1 LPRHFFRFR
10 RSAGFFPATFF
21 PSSPSSPRLTRACPP
36 PERAPIATQGP
47 AGLESARAAL
57 LASATRLKAE
67 EARLHGS
74 ALAAAAGAAVA
85 FGALPPKLNPF
96 IQPLMGSVRR
106 ETDAPLQARSA
117 KSLASLIKLCVG
129 RTPSPVSKIVGN
141 VVALACADPAETPRA
156 EWDDDA
162 MAVAAAAAAAH
173 EGPTEAAIA
182 RRGAEACLLALCEV
196 FGDALYEQ
204 VPRLWEAMSVP
215 LAGVGADGAAAPP
228 PPKQAVVDA
237 CQLLRRVGARVA
249 AAAPGSGAPFAEAVM
264 EKTLALLEPAF
275 AKATAKDAD
284 PATQR
289 AASAALAA
297 LAAADPDSVVPRLL
311 TLVIPAL
318 ENAGEADDAAG
329 ARRGA
334 AAVAFELVRSLGPS
348 LAPFCVLLLV
358 PLMGRMSDP
367 VDRTRE
373 MATKSFAAL
382 VPLLPLARGR
392 APPATLTETQ
402 RQRSESDGAF
412 LEALLDNSK
421 VEDFVLPFEC
431 NRTLRPYQQEGVNW
445 LAFLRRF
452 KLHGALCDDM
462 GLGKTLQS
470 TCILAATVVERKK
483 SGLPFL
489 PALVV
494 CPPTLVGH
502 WAHEINEYV
511 SESVLK
517 PLEYHGSPAD
527 RAALRPI
534 IEKGEADVVIMSYD
548 SLRADADALLTNR
561 SWCYCILDEGHA
573 IRNPKSRVT
582 QAVKKVRAEN
592 RLLLSGTPIQ
602 NDVVELWSLFDFL
615 MPGFLGTEKEFRRA
629 YGIAAARSVAAKKG
643 GGLTEQGALATGRLH
658 KQVMPFVMRRTKD
671 EVLKDLPPKII
682 QDVYVDLSPMQKR
695 LYDAFEG
702 SAAKTDVE
710 AAVKGAGGGGAEGG
724 GGAAHVFQ
732 ALQYLRKLC
741 SHPRLVTQ
749 PDGKSKSKSAGL
761 GARGAESYSPKFRAL
776 KQILLDCGVG
786 VDKVVTDPDPDG
798 EFRTAAGGGAGHR
811 VLIFSQL
818 KSVLDLVEDELFG
831 PAGELA
837 QVSWLRLD
845 GSVAPTARFDVVRK
859 FNADPSIDVLLLT
872 THVGGLG
879 LNLTSADTVVF
890 LEHDWNP
897 QKDLQ
902 AMDRAHR
909 LGQKRTVNVF
919 RLLTKGTLE
928 EKVMSLQKFK
938 LDVANAVVNSDN
950 MSLAAMDTGQML
962 ELFTAEKGARQ
973 GEAPKKDAPAGG
985 AGAAAADAVA
995 GGLNTALTGLDE
1007 LWDESQY
1014 KEEFALDGFIKSLN
1028 K

>member
-1 LPRHFFRFR
+1 M
-10 RSAGFFPATFF
+10 S
-21 PSSPSSPRLTRACPP
+21 
-36 PERAPIATQGP
+36 
-47 AGLESARAAL
+47 
-57 LASATRLKAE
+57 
-67 EARLHGS
+67 
-74 ALAAAAGAAVA
+74 
-85 FGALPPKLNPF
+85 
-96 IQPLMGSVRR
+96 SVRR
-106 ETDAPLQARSA
+106 EPDALLQARSA
-117 KSLASLIKLCVG
+117 RSLASLIKLCVG
-129 RTPSPVSKIVGN
+129 RTPSPVRKIAGN
-141 VVALACADPAETPRA
+141 VIALACADPAETPRA
-156 EWDDDA
+156 EWDDAA

-173 EGPTEAAIA
+173 EGPTESAVA
-182 RRGAEACLLALCEV
+182 RRGAEACLLALCDV

-204 VPRLWEAMSVP
+204 VPSLWEAMSVP

-237 CQLLRRVGARVA
+237 CQLLKRVGARVA
-249 AAAPGSGAPFAEAVM
+249 AAAPVDTVATASVGTFSETV
-264 EKTLALLEPAF
+264 KRRTLALLEPAF

-297 LAAADPDSVVPRLL
+297 LAAAAPDSVVPRLL
-311 TLVIPAL
+311 ALVVPAL
-318 ENAGEADDAAG
+318 ENAGEADDASG

-334 AAVAFELVRSLGPS
+334 AAVASELVEQLGPA

-392 APPATLTETQ
+392 APPATLTAAQ
-402 RQRSESDGAF
+402 RQRSESDGTF

-431 NRTLRPYQQEGVNW
+431 RRALRPYQQEGVNW

-470 TCILAATVVERKK
+470 TCILAATVVERRRA
-483 SGLPFL
+483 GLPFL

-511 SESVLK
+511 AESTLK

-527 RAALRPI
+527 RAALRPR
-534 IEKGEADVVIMSYD
+534 IERGDADVVIMSYD

-582 QAVKKVRAEN
+582 QAVKRVRAEN

-629 YGIAAARSVAAKKG
+629 YGIAAARSAAAKKG

-710 AAVKGAGGGGAEGG
+710 AVVKGAGGVEAGGGAEGG
-724 GGAAHVFQ
+724 SGGGTAHVFQ

-741 SHPRLVTQ
+741 SHPRLVTP
-749 PDGKSKSKSAGL
+749 PDDKNKSKSKSAGAGL
-761 GARGAESYSPKFRAL
+761 GARVAEAYSPKFRAL

-786 VDKVVTDPDPDG
+786 VDKVVTEPDPEG

-818 KSVLDLVEDELFG
+818 KSVLDLVEDELLG
-831 PAGELA
+831 PAGELEG
-837 QVSWLRLD
+837 VSWLRLD
-845 GSVAPTARFDVVRK
+845 GGVAPTARFDVVRK

-928 EKVMSLQKFK
+928 EKVMSLQRFK

-962 ELFTAEKGARQ
+962 ELFTAEKGAAGGASDEKRN
-973 GEAPKKDAPAGG
+973 APAGG

-995 GGLNTALTGLDE
+995 GGLKQALTGLDD

>member
-1 LPRHFFRFR
+1 ML
-10 RSAGFFPATFF
+10 S
-21 PSSPSSPRLTRACPP
+21 
-36 PERAPIATQGP
+36 
-47 AGLESARAAL
+47 
-57 LASATRLKAE
+57 
-67 EARLHGS
+67 
-74 ALAAAAGAAVA
+74 AAAGAAVA
-85 FGALPPKLNPF
+85 FGALPGKLNPF
-96 IQPLMGSVRR
+96 IQPLMSSVRR
-106 ETDAPLQARSA
+106 ETDEPLQRRSA
-117 KSLASLIKLCVG
+117 RSLASLIKLCVG
-129 RTPSPVSKIVGN
+129 RVPSPVNKIAGN

-156 EWDDDA
+156 EWDDAA

-182 RRGAEACLLALCEV
+182 RRGAEACLLSLCDV
-196 FGDALYEQ
+196 FGDALFES

-215 LAGVGADGAAAPP
+215 LTGVGADGAAASAVAGPS

-237 CQLLRRVGARVA
+237 CQLLKRVGARVA
-249 AAAPGSGAPFAEAVM
+249 EASEASDSDSVRRPFSEPV
-264 EKTLALLEPAF
+264 KRRVLALLEPAF

-297 LAAADPDSVVPRLL
+297 LAAAAPDSVVPHML
-311 TLVIPAL
+311 TLVVPAL
-318 ENAGEADDAAG
+318 ENAGEADDASG

-334 AAVAFELVRSLGPS
+334 AAVAFELVERLGPV

-367 VDRTRE
+367 ADLTRE
-373 MATKSFAAL
+373 MATKSFASL

-392 APPATLTETQ
+392 APPASLTAAQ
-402 RQRSESDGAF
+402 KQRSASDGAF

-421 VEDFVLPFEC
+421 VEDFALPFEC
-431 NRTLRPYQQEGVNW
+431 RRALRPYQQEGVNW

-483 SGLPFL
+483 LGLPFL

-511 SESVLK
+511 AESVLK
-517 PLEYHGSPAD
+517 PLQYHGSPAD
-527 RAALRPI
+527 RALLRPR
-534 IEKGEADVVIMSYD
+534 IESGDADVVIMSYD

-582 QAVKKVRAEN
+582 QAVKRVRAEN

-629 YGIAAARSVAAKKG
+629 YGVAASRSAAAKKG

-710 AAVKGAGGGGAEGG
+710 AVVKGAESSGGGAEGG
-724 GGAAHVFQ
+724 AGGGTAHVFQ

-741 SHPRLVTQ
+741 SHPRLVTP
-749 PDGKSKSKSAGL
+749 PDGKSKSKSAAGL
-761 GARGAESYSPKFRAL
+761 GARAAEAYSPKFRAL

-786 VDKVVTDPDPDG
+786 VDKVVTEPDPEG

-818 KSVLDLVEDELFG
+818 KSVLDLVEDELLG

-837 QVSWLRLD
+837 RVSWLRLD
-845 GSVAPTARFDVVRK
+845 GGVAPTARFDVVHK

-909 LGQKRTVNVF
+909 LGQKRTVHVF

-928 EKVMSLQKFK
+928 EKVMSLQRFK

-962 ELFTAEKGARQ
+962 ELFTAEKGAK
-973 GEAPKKDAPAGG
+973 GEAAPRNAPAGG

-995 GGLNTALTGLDE
+995 GGLKQALTGLDD

>member
-1 LPRHFFRFR
+1 M
-10 RSAGFFPATFF
+10 S
-21 PSSPSSPRLTRACPP
+21 
-36 PERAPIATQGP
+36 
-47 AGLESARAAL
+47 
-57 LASATRLKAE
+57 
-67 EARLHGS
+67 
-74 ALAAAAGAAVA
+74 
-85 FGALPPKLNPF
+85 
-96 IQPLMGSVRR
+96 SVRR
-106 ETDAPLQARSA
+106 EADALLQARSA
-117 KSLASLIKLCVG
+117 RSLASLIKLCVG
-129 RTPSPVSKIVGN
+129 RTPSPVRKIAGN
-141 VVALACADPAETPRA
+141 VIALACADPADTPRA
-156 EWDDDA
+156 EWDDAA
-162 MAVAAAAAAAH
+162 MAIAAAAAAAH
-173 EGPTEAAIA
+173 EGPTESAVA

-204 VPRLWEAMSVP
+204 VPSLWEAMSVP

-249 AAAPGSGAPFAEAVM
+249 AAAPVDTVDAVDTPLKFS
-264 EKTLALLEPAF
+264 ETVKLQTLALLEPAF

-297 LAAADPDSVVPRLL
+297 LAAAAPDSVVPRLL
-311 TLVIPAL
+311 ALVVPAL
-318 ENAGEADDAAG
+318 ENAGEAADASG

-334 AAVAFELVRSLGPS
+334 AAVASELVEQLGPA

-373 MATKSFAAL
+373 MATGPSPRSCRCFRWRA
-382 VPLLPLARGR
+382 G
-392 APPATLTETQ
+392 APPATLTAAQ
-402 RQRSESDGAF
+402 RQRSESDGTF

-431 NRTLRPYQQEGVNW
+431 RRVLRPYQQEGVNW

-470 TCILAATVVERKK
+470 TCILAATVVERRRA
-483 SGLPFL
+483 GLPFL

-511 SESVLK
+511 AESTLK

-527 RAALRPI
+527 RAALRPRI
-534 IEKGEADVVIMSYD
+534 DRGDADVVIMSYD
-548 SLRADADALLTNR
+548 SLRSDADALLTNR

-582 QAVKKVRAEN
+582 QAVKRVRAEN

-615 MPGFLGTEKEFRRA
+615 MPGFLGTEKEFGRA
-629 YGIAAARSVAAKKG
+629 YGVAAARSAAAKKG

-710 AAVKGAGGGGAEGG
+710 AVVKGAGGRGLAEAPK
-724 GGAAHVFQ
+724 AAPAGVP
-732 ALQYLRKLC
+732 RTC
-741 SHPRLVTQ
+741 SRRCSTCASCARTRGWSRRPTKKTN
-749 PDGKSKSKSAGL
+749 PSKSAGAGL
-761 GARGAESYSPKFRAL
+761 GARVR
-776 KQILLDCGVG
+776 
-786 VDKVVTDPDPDG
+786 
-798 EFRTAAGGGAGHR
+798 RTR
-811 VLIFSQL
+811 PS
-818 KSVLDLVEDELFG
+818 S
-831 PAGELA
+831 
-837 QVSWLRLD
+837 
-845 GSVAPTARFDVVRK
+845 AR
-859 FNADPSIDVLLLT
+859 
-872 THVGGLG
+872 
-879 LNLTSADTVVF
+879 
-890 LEHDWNP
+890 
-897 QKDLQ
+897 
-902 AMDRAHR
+902 
-909 LGQKRTVNVF
+909 
-919 RLLTKGTLE
+919 
-928 EKVMSLQKFK
+928 
-938 LDVANAVVNSDN
+938 
-950 MSLAAMDTGQML
+950 
-962 ELFTAEKGARQ
+962 
-973 GEAPKKDAPAGG
+973 
-985 AGAAAADAVA
+985 
-995 GGLNTALTGLDE
+995 
-1007 LWDESQY
+1007 
-1014 KEEFALDGFIKSLN
+1014 
-1028 K
+1028 

>member
-1 LPRHFFRFR
+1 M
-10 RSAGFFPATFF
+10 S
-21 PSSPSSPRLTRACPP
+21 
-36 PERAPIATQGP
+36 
-47 AGLESARAAL
+47 
-57 LASATRLKAE
+57 
-67 EARLHGS
+67 
-74 ALAAAAGAAVA
+74 
-85 FGALPPKLNPF
+85 
-96 IQPLMGSVRR
+96 SVRR
-106 ETDAPLQARSA
+106 EPDALLQARSA
-117 KSLASLIKLCVG
+117 RSLASLIKLCVG
-129 RTPSPVSKIVGN
+129 RTPSPVRKIAGN
-141 VVALACADPAETPRA
+141 VIALACADPAETPRA
-156 EWDDDA
+156 EWDDAA
-162 MAVAAAAAAAH
+162 MAVATAAAAAH
-173 EGPTEAAIA
+173 EGPTESAIA

-204 VPRLWEAMSVP
+204 VPSLWEAMSVP

-237 CQLLRRVGARVA
+237 CQLLKRVGARVA
-249 AAAPGSGAPFAEAVM
+249 AAAPVDTVDVIETFSETV
-264 EKTLALLEPAF
+264 KRRTLALLEPAF
-275 AKATAKDAD
+275 TKATAKDAD

-297 LAAADPDSVVPRLL
+297 LAAAAPDSVVPRLL
-311 TLVIPAL
+311 ALVVPAL
-318 ENAGEADDAAG
+318 ENAGEADDASG

-334 AAVAFELVRSLGPS
+334 AAVASELVEQLGPA

-392 APPATLTETQ
+392 APPATLTAAQ
-402 RQRSESDGAF
+402 RQRSESDGTF
-412 LEALLDNSK
+412 LEALLDNTK

-431 NRTLRPYQQEGVNW
+431 RRVLRPYQQEGVNW

-470 TCILAATVVERKK
+470 TCILAATVVERRRA
-483 SGLPFL
+483 GLPFL

-511 SESVLK
+511 AESTLK

-527 RAALRPI
+527 RAALRPR
-534 IEKGEADVVIMSYD
+534 IERGDADVVIMSYD

-582 QAVKKVRAEN
+582 QAVKRVRAEN

-629 YGIAAARSVAAKKG
+629 YGVAAARSAAAKKG

-710 AAVKGAGGGGAEGG
+710 AVVKGAGGAEAGGGAEGG
-724 GGAAHVFQ
+724 SGGGTAHVFQ

-741 SHPRLVTQ
+741 SHPRLVTP
-749 PDGKSKSKSAGL
+749 PDDKNKSKSKSAGAGL
-761 GARGAESYSPKFRAL
+761 GARVAEAYSPKFRAL

-786 VDKVVTDPDPDG
+786 VDKVVTEPDPEG

-818 KSVLDLVEDELFG
+818 KSVLDLVEDELLG
-831 PAGELA
+831 PAGELGG
-837 QVSWLRLD
+837 VSWLRLD
-845 GSVAPTARFDVVRK
+845 GGVAPTARFDVVRK

-928 EKVMSLQKFK
+928 EKVMSLQRFK

-962 ELFTAEKGARQ
+962 ELFTAEKGAAGGASDEKRN
-973 GEAPKKDAPAGG
+973 APAGG

-995 GGLNTALTGLDE
+995 GGLKQALTGLDD

>member
-1 LPRHFFRFR
+1 M
-10 RSAGFFPATFF
+10 S
-21 PSSPSSPRLTRACPP
+21 
-36 PERAPIATQGP
+36 
-47 AGLESARAAL
+47 
-57 LASATRLKAE
+57 
-67 EARLHGS
+67 
-74 ALAAAAGAAVA
+74 
-85 FGALPPKLNPF
+85 
-96 IQPLMGSVRR
+96 SVRR
-106 ETDAPLQARSA
+106 EADALLQARSA
-117 KSLASLIKLCVG
+117 RSLASLIKLCVG
-129 RTPSPVSKIVGN
+129 RTPSPVRKIAGN
-141 VVALACADPAETPRA
+141 VIALACADPAETPRA
-156 EWDDDA
+156 EWDDAA
-162 MAVAAAAAAAH
+162 MAIAAAAAAAH
-173 EGPTEAAIA
+173 EGPTESAVA

-204 VPRLWEAMSVP
+204 VPSLWEAMSVP

-249 AAAPGSGAPFAEAVM
+249 AAAPVDTVDAVDTPLKFS
-264 EKTLALLEPAF
+264 ETVKLQTLALLEPAF

-297 LAAADPDSVVPRLL
+297 LAAAAPDSVVPRLL
-311 TLVIPAL
+311 ALVVPAL
-318 ENAGEADDAAG
+318 ENAGEADDASG

-334 AAVAFELVRSLGPS
+334 AAVASELVEQLGPT

-392 APPATLTETQ
+392 APPATLTAAQ
-402 RQRSESDGAF
+402 RQRSESDGTF

-431 NRTLRPYQQEGVNW
+431 RRALRPYQQEGVNW

-470 TCILAATVVERKK
+470 TCILAATVVERRRA
-483 SGLPFL
+483 GLPFL

-511 SESVLK
+511 AESTLK

-527 RAALRPI
+527 RAALRPR
-534 IEKGEADVVIMSYD
+534 IERGDADVVIMSYD
-548 SLRADADALLTNR
+548 SLRSDADALLTNR

-582 QAVKKVRAEN
+582 QAVKRVRAEN

-629 YGIAAARSVAAKKG
+629 YGVAAARSAAAKKG

-710 AAVKGAGGGGAEGG
+710 AVVKGAGGAGAGGGAEGG
-724 GGAAHVFQ
+724 SGGGTAHVFQ

-741 SHPRLVTQ
+741 SHPRLVTP
-749 PDGKSKSKSAGL
+749 PDDKNKSKSKSAGAGL
-761 GARGAESYSPKFRAL
+761 GARVAEAYSPKFRAL

-786 VDKVVTDPDPDG
+786 VDKVVTEPDPEG

-818 KSVLDLVEDELFG
+818 KSVLDLVEDELLG
-831 PAGELA
+831 PAGELGG
-837 QVSWLRLD
+837 VSWLRLD
-845 GSVAPTARFDVVRK
+845 GGVAPTARFEVVRK

-928 EKVMSLQKFK
+928 EKVMSLQRFK

-962 ELFTAEKGARQ
+962 ELFTAEKGAAGGASDERRN
-973 GEAPKKDAPAGG
+973 APASG

-995 GGLNTALTGLDE
+995 GGLKQALTGLDE

-1014 KEEFALDGFIKSLN
+1014 KEEFALDGFINSLN

>member
-1 LPRHFFRFR
+1 ML
-10 RSAGFFPATFF
+10 S
-21 PSSPSSPRLTRACPP
+21 
-36 PERAPIATQGP
+36 
-47 AGLESARAAL
+47 
-57 LASATRLKAE
+57 
-67 EARLHGS
+67 
-74 ALAAAAGAAVA
+74 AAAGAAVA
-85 FGALPPKLNPF
+85 FGALPGKLNPF
-96 IQPLMGSVRR
+96 IQPLMSSVRR
-106 ETDAPLQARSA
+106 ETDEPLQRRSA
-117 KSLASLIKLCVG
+117 RSLASLIKLCVG
-129 RTPSPVSKIVGN
+129 RVPSPVNKIAGN

-156 EWDDDA
+156 EWDDAA

-182 RRGAEACLLALCEV
+182 RRGAEACLLSLCDV
-196 FGDALYEQ
+196 FGDALFES

-215 LAGVGADGAAAPP
+215 LTGVGADGAAASAVAGPS

-237 CQLLRRVGARVA
+237 CQLLKRVGARVA
-249 AAAPGSGAPFAEAVM
+249 EASEASDSDSVRRPFSEPV
-264 EKTLALLEPAF
+264 KRRVLALLEPAF

-297 LAAADPDSVVPRLL
+297 LAAAAPDSVVPHML
-311 TLVIPAL
+311 TLVVPAL
-318 ENAGEADDAAG
+318 ENAGEADDASG

-334 AAVAFELVRSLGPS
+334 AAVAFELVERLGPV

-373 MATKSFAAL
+373 MATKSFASL

-392 APPATLTETQ
+392 APPATLTAAQ
-402 RQRSESDGAF
+402 RQRSESDGTF

-431 NRTLRPYQQEGVNW
+431 RRVLRPYQQEGVNW

-483 SGLPFL
+483 LGLPFL

-511 SESVLK
+511 AESVLK
-517 PLEYHGSPAD
+517 PLQYHGSPAD
-527 RAALRPI
+527 RALLRPR
-534 IEKGEADVVIMSYD
+534 IESGDADVVIMSYD

-582 QAVKKVRAEN
+582 QAVKRVRAEN

-629 YGIAAARSVAAKKG
+629 YGVAASRSAAAKKG

-710 AAVKGAGGGGAEGG
+710 AVVKGAESSGGGAEGG
-724 GGAAHVFQ
+724 AGGGTAHVFQ

-741 SHPRLVTQ
+741 SHPRLVTP
-749 PDGKSKSKSAGL
+749 PDGKSKSKSAAGL
-761 GARGAESYSPKFRAL
+761 GARAAEAYSPKFRAL

-786 VDKVVTDPDPDG
+786 VDKVVTEPDPEG

-818 KSVLDLVEDELFG
+818 KSVLDLVEDELLG

-837 QVSWLRLD
+837 RVSWLRLD
-845 GSVAPTARFDVVRK
+845 GGVAPTARFDVVHK

-909 LGQKRTVNVF
+909 LGQKRTVHVF

-928 EKVMSLQKFK
+928 EKVMSLQRFK

-962 ELFTAEKGARQ
+962 ELFTAEKGAK
-973 GEAPKKDAPAGG
+973 GEAAPRNAPAGG

-995 GGLNTALTGLDE
+995 GGLKQALTGLDD

>member
-1 LPRHFFRFR
+1 M
-10 RSAGFFPATFF
+10 S
-21 PSSPSSPRLTRACPP
+21 
-36 PERAPIATQGP
+36 
-47 AGLESARAAL
+47 
-57 LASATRLKAE
+57 
-67 EARLHGS
+67 
-74 ALAAAAGAAVA
+74 
-85 FGALPPKLNPF
+85 
-96 IQPLMGSVRR
+96 SVRR
-106 ETDAPLQARSA
+106 EPDALLQARSA
-117 KSLASLIKLCVG
+117 RSLASLIKLCVG
-129 RTPSPVSKIVGN
+129 RTPSPVRKIAGN
-141 VVALACADPAETPRA
+141 VIALACADPAETPRA

-173 EGPTEAAIA
+173 EGPTESAVA

-196 FGDALYEQ
+196 FGDALYEE
-204 VPRLWEAMSVP
+204 VPSLWEAMSVP

-237 CQLLRRVGARVA
+237 CQLLKRVGARVA
-249 AAAPGSGAPFAEAVM
+249 AAAPVDTVDVIETFSETV
-264 EKTLALLEPAF
+264 KRRTLALLEPAF
-275 AKATAKDAD
+275 TKATAKDAD

-297 LAAADPDSVVPRLL
+297 LAAAAPDSVVPRLL
-311 TLVIPAL
+311 ALVVPAL
-318 ENAGEADDAAG
+318 ENAGEADDASG

-334 AAVAFELVRSLGPS
+334 AAVASELVEQLGPA

-392 APPATLTETQ
+392 APPATLTAAQ
-402 RQRSESDGAF
+402 RQRSESDGTF

-431 NRTLRPYQQEGVNW
+431 RRVLRPYQQEGVNW

-483 SGLPFL
+483 LGLPFL

-511 SESVLK
+511 AESVLK
-517 PLEYHGSPAD
+517 PLQYHGSPAD
-527 RAALRPI
+527 RALLRPR
-534 IEKGEADVVIMSYD
+534 IESGDADVVIMSYD

-582 QAVKKVRAEN
+582 QAVKRVRAEN

-629 YGIAAARSVAAKKG
+629 YGVAAARSAAAKKG

-710 AAVKGAGGGGAEGG
+710 AVVKGAGGAEAGGGAEGG
-724 GGAAHVFQ
+724 SGGGTAHVFQ

-741 SHPRLVTQ
+741 SHPRLVTP
-749 PDGKSKSKSAGL
+749 PDDKNKSKSKSAGAGL
-761 GARGAESYSPKFRAL
+761 GARVAEAYSPKFRAL

-786 VDKVVTDPDPDG
+786 VDKVVTEPDPEG

-818 KSVLDLVEDELFG
+818 KSVLDLVEDELLG
-831 PAGELA
+831 PAGELGG
-837 QVSWLRLD
+837 VSWLRLD
-845 GSVAPTARFDVVRK
+845 GGVAPTARFDVVRK

-928 EKVMSLQKFK
+928 EKVMSLQRFK

-962 ELFTAEKGARQ
+962 ELFTAEKGAAGGASDEKRN
-973 GEAPKKDAPAGG
+973 APAGG

-995 GGLNTALTGLDE
+995 GGLKQALTGLDD

>member
-1 LPRHFFRFR
+1 ML
-10 RSAGFFPATFF
+10 S
-21 PSSPSSPRLTRACPP
+21 
-36 PERAPIATQGP
+36 
-47 AGLESARAAL
+47 
-57 LASATRLKAE
+57 
-67 EARLHGS
+67 
-74 ALAAAAGAAVA
+74 AAAGAAVA
-85 FGALPPKLNPF
+85 FGALPGKLNPF
-96 IQPLMGSVRR
+96 IQPLMSSVRR
-106 ETDAPLQARSA
+106 ETDEPLQRRSA
-117 KSLASLIKLCVG
+117 RSLASLIKLCVG
-129 RTPSPVSKIVGN
+129 RVPSPVNKIAGN

-156 EWDDDA
+156 EWDDAA

-182 RRGAEACLLALCEV
+182 RRGAEACLLSLCDV
-196 FGDALYEQ
+196 FGDALFES

-215 LAGVGADGAAAPP
+215 LTGVGADGAAASAVAGPS

-237 CQLLRRVGARVA
+237 CQLLKRVGARVA
-249 AAAPGSGAPFAEAVM
+249 EASEASDSDSVRRPFSEPV
-264 EKTLALLEPAF
+264 KRRVLALLEPAF

-297 LAAADPDSVVPRLL
+297 LAAAAPDSVVPHML
-311 TLVIPAL
+311 TLVVPAL
-318 ENAGEADDAAG
+318 ENAGEADDASG

-334 AAVAFELVRSLGPS
+334 AAVAFELVERLGPV

-367 VDRTRE
+367 ADLTRE
-373 MATKSFAAL
+373 MATKSFASL

-392 APPATLTETQ
+392 APPASLTAAQ
-402 RQRSESDGAF
+402 KQRSASDGAF

-421 VEDFVLPFEC
+421 VEDFALPFEC
-431 NRTLRPYQQEGVNW
+431 RRALRPYQQEGVNW

-483 SGLPFL
+483 LGLPFL

-511 SESVLK
+511 AESVLK
-517 PLEYHGSPAD
+517 PLQYHGSPAD
-527 RAALRPI
+527 RALLRPR
-534 IEKGEADVVIMSYD
+534 IESGDADVVIMSYD

-582 QAVKKVRAEN
+582 QAVKRVRAEN

-629 YGIAAARSVAAKKG
+629 YGVAASRSAAAKKG

-710 AAVKGAGGGGAEGG
+710 AVVKGAESSGGGAEGG
-724 GGAAHVFQ
+724 AGGGTAHVFQ

-741 SHPRLVTQ
+741 SHPRLVTP
-749 PDGKSKSKSAGL
+749 PDGKSKSKSAAGL
-761 GARGAESYSPKFRAL
+761 GARAAEAYSPKFRAL

-786 VDKVVTDPDPDG
+786 VDKVVTEPDPEG

-818 KSVLDLVEDELFG
+818 KSVLDLVEDELLG

-837 QVSWLRLD
+837 RVSWLRLD
-845 GSVAPTARFDVVRK
+845 GGVAPTARFDVVHK

-909 LGQKRTVNVF
+909 LGQKRTVHVF

-928 EKVMSLQKFK
+928 EKVMSLQRFK

-962 ELFTAEKGARQ
+962 ELFTAEKGAAGGASDEKRN
-973 GEAPKKDAPAGG
+973 APAGG

-995 GGLNTALTGLDE
+995 GGLKQALTGLDE

-1014 KEEFALDGFIKSLN
+1014 KEEFALDGFINSLN

>member
-1 LPRHFFRFR
+1 M
-10 RSAGFFPATFF
+10 S
-21 PSSPSSPRLTRACPP
+21 
-36 PERAPIATQGP
+36 
-47 AGLESARAAL
+47 
-57 LASATRLKAE
+57 
-67 EARLHGS
+67 
-74 ALAAAAGAAVA
+74 
-85 FGALPPKLNPF
+85 
-96 IQPLMGSVRR
+96 SVRR
-106 ETDAPLQARSA
+106 EPDALLQARSA
-117 KSLASLIKLCVG
+117 RSLASLIKLCVG
-129 RTPSPVSKIVGN
+129 RTPSPVRKIAGN
-141 VVALACADPAETPRA
+141 VIALACADPAETPRA
-156 EWDDDA
+156 EWDDAA

-173 EGPTEAAIA
+173 EGPTESAVA
-182 RRGAEACLLALCEV
+182 RRGAEACLLALCDV

-204 VPRLWEAMSVP
+204 VPSLWEAMSVP

-237 CQLLRRVGARVA
+237 CQLLKRVGARVA
-249 AAAPGSGAPFAEAVM
+249 AAAPVDTVATASVGKFSETV
-264 EKTLALLEPAF
+264 KRRTLALLEPAF

-297 LAAADPDSVVPRLL
+297 LAAAAPDSVVPRLL
-311 TLVIPAL
+311 ALVVPAL
-318 ENAGEADDAAG
+318 ENAGEADDASG

-334 AAVAFELVRSLGPS
+334 AAVASELVEQLGPA

-392 APPATLTETQ
+392 APPATLTAAQ
-402 RQRSESDGAF
+402 RQRSESDGTF

-431 NRTLRPYQQEGVNW
+431 RRVLRPYQQEGVNW

-470 TCILAATVVERKK
+470 TCILAATVVERRRA
-483 SGLPFL
+483 GLSFL

-511 SESVLK
+511 AESTLK

-527 RAALRPI
+527 RAALRPR
-534 IEKGEADVVIMSYD
+534 IERGDADVVIMSYD

-582 QAVKKVRAEN
+582 QAVKRVRAEN

-629 YGIAAARSVAAKKG
+629 YGIAAARSAAAKKG

-710 AAVKGAGGGGAEGG
+710 AVVKGAGGVEAGGGAEGG
-724 GGAAHVFQ
+724 SGGGTAHVFQ

-741 SHPRLVTQ
+741 SHPRLVTP
-749 PDGKSKSKSAGL
+749 PDDKNKSKSKSAGAGL
-761 GARGAESYSPKFRAL
+761 GARVAEAYSPKFRAL

-786 VDKVVTDPDPDG
+786 VDKVVTEPDPEG

-818 KSVLDLVEDELFG
+818 KSVLDLVEDELLG
-831 PAGELA
+831 PAGELGG
-837 QVSWLRLD
+837 VSWLRLD
-845 GSVAPTARFDVVRK
+845 GGVAPTARFDVVRK

-928 EKVMSLQKFK
+928 EKVMSLQRFK

-962 ELFTAEKGARQ
+962 ELFTAEKGAAGGASDEKRN
-973 GEAPKKDAPAGG
+973 APAGG

-995 GGLNTALTGLDE
+995 GGLKQALTGLDD

>member
-1 LPRHFFRFR
+1 M
-10 RSAGFFPATFF
+10 S
-21 PSSPSSPRLTRACPP
+21 
-36 PERAPIATQGP
+36 
-47 AGLESARAAL
+47 
-57 LASATRLKAE
+57 
-67 EARLHGS
+67 
-74 ALAAAAGAAVA
+74 
-85 FGALPPKLNPF
+85 
-96 IQPLMGSVRR
+96 SVRR
-106 ETDAPLQARSA
+106 EPDALLQARSA
-117 KSLASLIKLCVG
+117 RSLASLIKLCVG
-129 RTPSPVSKIVGN
+129 RTPSPVRKIAGN
-141 VVALACADPAETPRA
+141 VIALACADPAETPRA
-156 EWDDDA
+156 EWDDAA

-173 EGPTEAAIA
+173 EGPTESAVA

-196 FGDALYEQ
+196 FGDALYEE
-204 VPRLWEAMSVP
+204 VPSLWEAMSVP

-249 AAAPGSGAPFAEAVM
+249 AAAPVDTVDAVYTFS
-264 EKTLALLEPAF
+264 ETVKLQTLALLEPAF

-297 LAAADPDSVVPRLL
+297 LAAAAPDSVVPRLL
-311 TLVIPAL
+311 ALVVPAL
-318 ENAGEADDAAG
+318 ENAGEADDASG

-334 AAVAFELVRSLGPS
+334 AAVASELVEQLGPA

-392 APPATLTETQ
+392 APPATLTAAQ
-402 RQRSESDGAF
+402 RQRSESDGTF

-431 NRTLRPYQQEGVNW
+431 RRVLRPYQQEGVNW

-470 TCILAATVVERKK
+470 TCILAATVVERRRA
-483 SGLPFL
+483 GLPFL

-511 SESVLK
+511 AESTLK

-527 RAALRPI
+527 RAALRPS
-534 IEKGEADVVIMSYD
+534 IERGDADVVIMSYD

-582 QAVKKVRAEN
+582 QAVKRVRAEN

-629 YGIAAARSVAAKKG
+629 YGVAAARSAAAKKG

>member
-1 LPRHFFRFR
+1 
-10 RSAGFFPATFF
+10 
-21 PSSPSSPRLTRACPP
+21 
-36 PERAPIATQGP
+36 
-47 AGLESARAAL
+47 
-57 LASATRLKAE
+57 
-67 EARLHGS
+67 
-74 ALAAAAGAAVA
+74 
-85 FGALPPKLNPF
+85 
-96 IQPLMGSVRR
+96 
-106 ETDAPLQARSA
+106 
-117 KSLASLIKLCVG
+117 
-129 RTPSPVSKIVGN
+129 
-141 VVALACADPAETPRA
+141 
-156 EWDDDA
+156 
-162 MAVAAAAAAAH
+162 MAVATAAAAAH
-173 EGPTEAAIA
+173 EGPTESAVA

-204 VPRLWEAMSVP
+204 VPSLWEAMSVP

-237 CQLLRRVGARVA
+237 CQLLKRVGARVA
-249 AAAPGSGAPFAEAVM
+249 AAAPVDTVDAV
-264 EKTLALLEPAF
+264 ETFSETVKRQTLALLEPAF

-297 LAAADPDSVVPRLL
+297 LAAAAPDSVVPRLL
-311 TLVIPAL
+311 ALVVPAL
-318 ENAGEADDAAG
+318 ENAGEADDASG

-334 AAVAFELVRSLGPS
+334 AAVASELVEQLGPA

-392 APPATLTETQ
+392 APPATLTAAQ
-402 RQRSESDGAF
+402 RQRSESDGTF

-431 NRTLRPYQQEGVNW
+431 RRVLRPYQQEGVNW

-470 TCILAATVVERKK
+470 TCILAATVVERRRA
-483 SGLPFL
+483 GLPFL

-511 SESVLK
+511 AESTLK

-527 RAALRPI
+527 RAALRPR
-534 IEKGEADVVIMSYD
+534 IERGDADVVIMSYD

-582 QAVKKVRAEN
+582 QAVKRVRAEN

-629 YGIAAARSVAAKKG
+629 YGVAAARSAAAKKG

-710 AAVKGAGGGGAEGG
+710 AVVKGAGGAEAGGGAEGG
-724 GGAAHVFQ
+724 SGGGTAHVFQ

-741 SHPRLVTQ
+741 SHPRLVTP
-749 PDGKSKSKSAGL
+749 PDDKNKSKSKSAGAGL
-761 GARGAESYSPKFRAL
+761 GARVAEAYSPKFRAL

-786 VDKVVTDPDPDG
+786 VDKVVTEPDPEG

-818 KSVLDLVEDELFG
+818 KSVLDLVEDELLG
-831 PAGELA
+831 PAGELGG
-837 QVSWLRLD
+837 VSWLRLD
-845 GSVAPTARFDVVRK
+845 GGVAPTARFDVVRK

-928 EKVMSLQKFK
+928 EKVMSLQRFK

-962 ELFTAEKGARQ
+962 ELFTAEKGAEGR
-973 GEAPKKDAPAGG
+973 GERRKGGTRPPA
-985 AGAAAADAVA
+985 ARARRRRTPWRAA
-995 GGLNTALTGLDE
+995 
-1007 LWDESQY
+1007 
-1014 KEEFALDGFIKSLN
+1014 
-1028 K
+1028 

>member
-1 LPRHFFRFR
+1 M
-10 RSAGFFPATFF
+10 S
-21 PSSPSSPRLTRACPP
+21 
-36 PERAPIATQGP
+36 
-47 AGLESARAAL
+47 
-57 LASATRLKAE
+57 
-67 EARLHGS
+67 
-74 ALAAAAGAAVA
+74 
-85 FGALPPKLNPF
+85 
-96 IQPLMGSVRR
+96 SVRR
-106 ETDAPLQARSA
+106 EPDALLQARSA
-117 KSLASLIKLCVG
+117 RSLASLIKLCVG
-129 RTPSPVSKIVGN
+129 RTPSPVRKIAGN
-141 VVALACADPAETPRA
+141 VIALACADPAETPRA
-156 EWDDDA
+156 EWDDAA

-173 EGPTEAAIA
+173 EGPTESAVA
-182 RRGAEACLLALCEV
+182 RRGAEACLLALCDV

-204 VPRLWEAMSVP
+204 VPSLWEAMSVP

-237 CQLLRRVGARVA
+237 CQLLKRVGARVA
-249 AAAPGSGAPFAEAVM
+249 AAAPVDTVATASVGTFSETV
-264 EKTLALLEPAF
+264 KRRTLALLEPAF

-297 LAAADPDSVVPRLL
+297 LAAAAPDSVVPRLL
-311 TLVIPAL
+311 ALVVPAL
-318 ENAGEADDAAG
+318 ENAGEADDASG

-334 AAVAFELVRSLGPS
+334 AAVASELVEQLGPA

-392 APPATLTETQ
+392 APPATLTAAQ
-402 RQRSESDGAF
+402 RQRSESDGTF

-431 NRTLRPYQQEGVNW
+431 RRVLRPYQQEGVNW

-470 TCILAATVVERKK
+470 TCILAATVVERRRA
-483 SGLPFL
+483 GLPFL

-511 SESVLK
+511 AESTLK

-527 RAALRPI
+527 RAALRPR
-534 IEKGEADVVIMSYD
+534 IERGDADVVIMSYD

-582 QAVKKVRAEN
+582 QAVKRVRAEN

-629 YGIAAARSVAAKKG
+629 YGVAAARSAAAKKG

-710 AAVKGAGGGGAEGG
+710 AVVKGAGGVEAGGGAEGG
-724 GGAAHVFQ
+724 SGGGTAHVFQ

-741 SHPRLVTQ
+741 SHPRLVTP
-749 PDGKSKSKSAGL
+749 PDDKNKSKSKSAGAGL
-761 GARGAESYSPKFRAL
+761 GARVAEAYSPKFRAL

-786 VDKVVTDPDPDG
+786 VDKVVTEPDPEG

-818 KSVLDLVEDELFG
+818 KSVLDLVEDELLG
-831 PAGELA
+831 PAGELGG
-837 QVSWLRLD
+837 VSWLRLD
-845 GSVAPTARFDVVRK
+845 GGVAPTARFDVVRK

-928 EKVMSLQKFK
+928 EKVMSLQRFK

-962 ELFTAEKGARQ
+962 ELFTAEKGAAGGASDEKRN
-973 GEAPKKDAPAGG
+973 APAGG

-995 GGLNTALTGLDE
+995 GGLKQALTGLDD

-1014 KEEFALDGFIKSLN
+1014 NEEFALDGFIKSLN

>member
-1 LPRHFFRFR
+1 M
-10 RSAGFFPATFF
+10 S
-21 PSSPSSPRLTRACPP
+21 
-36 PERAPIATQGP
+36 
-47 AGLESARAAL
+47 
-57 LASATRLKAE
+57 
-67 EARLHGS
+67 
-74 ALAAAAGAAVA
+74 
-85 FGALPPKLNPF
+85 
-96 IQPLMGSVRR
+96 SVRR
-106 ETDAPLQARSA
+106 EPDALLQARSA
-117 KSLASLIKLCVG
+117 RSLASLIKLCVG
-129 RTPSPVSKIVGN
+129 RTPSPVRKIAGN
-141 VVALACADPAETPRA
+141 VIALACADPAETPRA
-156 EWDDDA
+156 EWDDAA

-173 EGPTEAAIA
+173 EGPTESAVA
-182 RRGAEACLLALCEV
+182 RRGAEACLLALCDV

-204 VPRLWEAMSVP
+204 VPSLWEAMSVP

-237 CQLLRRVGARVA
+237 CQLLKRVGARVA
-249 AAAPGSGAPFAEAVM
+249 AAAPVDTVATASVGTFSETV
-264 EKTLALLEPAF
+264 KRRTLALLEPAF

-297 LAAADPDSVVPRLL
+297 LAAAAPDSVVPRLL
-311 TLVIPAL
+311 ALVVPAL
-318 ENAGEADDAAG
+318 ENAGEADDASG

-334 AAVAFELVRSLGPS
+334 AAVASELVEQLGPA

-392 APPATLTETQ
+392 APPATLTAAQ
-402 RQRSESDGAF
+402 RQRSESDGTF

-431 NRTLRPYQQEGVNW
+431 RRVLRPYQQEGVNW

-470 TCILAATVVERKK
+470 TCILAATVVERRRA
-483 SGLPFL
+483 GLPFL

-511 SESVLK
+511 AESTLK

-527 RAALRPI
+527 RAALRPR
-534 IEKGEADVVIMSYD
+534 IERGDADVVIMSYD

-582 QAVKKVRAEN
+582 QAVKRVRAEN

-629 YGIAAARSVAAKKG
+629 YGIAAARSAAAKKG

-710 AAVKGAGGGGAEGG
+710 AVVKGAGGVEAGGGAEGG
-724 GGAAHVFQ
+724 SGGGTAHVFQ

-741 SHPRLVTQ
+741 SHPRLVTP
-749 PDGKSKSKSAGL
+749 PDDKNKSKSKSAGAGL
-761 GARGAESYSPKFRAL
+761 GARVAEAYSPKFRAL

-786 VDKVVTDPDPDG
+786 VDKVVTEPDPEG

-818 KSVLDLVEDELFG
+818 KSVLDLVEDELLG
-831 PAGELA
+831 PAGELGG
-837 QVSWLRLD
+837 VSWLRLD
-845 GSVAPTARFDVVRK
+845 GGVAPTARFDVVRK

-928 EKVMSLQKFK
+928 EKVMSLQRFK

-962 ELFTAEKGARQ
+962 ELFTAEKGAAGGASDEKRN
-973 GEAPKKDAPAGG
+973 APAGG

-995 GGLNTALTGLDE
+995 GGLKQALTGLDD

>member
-1 LPRHFFRFR
+1 M
-10 RSAGFFPATFF
+10 S
-21 PSSPSSPRLTRACPP
+21 
-36 PERAPIATQGP
+36 
-47 AGLESARAAL
+47 
-57 LASATRLKAE
+57 
-67 EARLHGS
+67 
-74 ALAAAAGAAVA
+74 
-85 FGALPPKLNPF
+85 
-96 IQPLMGSVRR
+96 SVRR
-106 ETDAPLQARSA
+106 EPDALLQARSA
-117 KSLASLIKLCVG
+117 RSLASLIKLCVG
-129 RTPSPVSKIVGN
+129 RTPSPVRKIAGN
-141 VVALACADPAETPRA
+141 VIALACADPAETPRA
-156 EWDDDA
+156 EWDDAA

-173 EGPTEAAIA
+173 EGPTESAVA
-182 RRGAEACLLALCEV
+182 RRGAEACLLALCDV

-204 VPRLWEAMSVP
+204 VPSLWEAMSVP

-237 CQLLRRVGARVA
+237 CQLLKRVGARVA
-249 AAAPGSGAPFAEAVM
+249 AAAPVDTVATASVGKFSETV
-264 EKTLALLEPAF
+264 KRRTLALLEPAF

-297 LAAADPDSVVPRLL
+297 LAAAAPDSVVPRLL
-311 TLVIPAL
+311 ALVVPAL
-318 ENAGEADDAAG
+318 ENAGEADDASG

-334 AAVAFELVRSLGPS
+334 AAVASELVEQLGPA

-392 APPATLTETQ
+392 APPATLTAAQ
-402 RQRSESDGAF
+402 RQRSESDGTF

-431 NRTLRPYQQEGVNW
+431 RRVLRPYQQEGVNW

-470 TCILAATVVERKK
+470 TCILAATVVERRRA
-483 SGLPFL
+483 GLSFL

-511 SESVLK
+511 AESTLK

-527 RAALRPI
+527 RAALRPR
-534 IEKGEADVVIMSYD
+534 IERGDADVVIMSYD

-582 QAVKKVRAEN
+582 QAVKRVRAEN

-629 YGIAAARSVAAKKG
+629 YGIAAARSAAAKKG

-710 AAVKGAGGGGAEGG
+710 AVVKGAGGVEAGGGAEGG
-724 GGAAHVFQ
+724 SGGGTAHVFQ

-741 SHPRLVTQ
+741 SHPRLVTP
-749 PDGKSKSKSAGL
+749 PDDKNKSKSKSAGAGL
-761 GARGAESYSPKFRAL
+761 GTRVAEAYSPKFRAL

-786 VDKVVTDPDPDG
+786 VDKVVTEPDPEG

-818 KSVLDLVEDELFG
+818 KSVLDLVEDELLG
-831 PAGELA
+831 PAGELGG
-837 QVSWLRLD
+837 VSWLRLD
-845 GSVAPTARFDVVRK
+845 GGVAPTARFDVVRK

-928 EKVMSLQKFK
+928 EKVMSLQRFK

-962 ELFTAEKGARQ
+962 ELFTAEKGAAGGASDEKRN
-973 GEAPKKDAPAGG
+973 APAGG

-995 GGLNTALTGLDE
+995 GGLKQALTGLDD

>member
-1 LPRHFFRFR
+1 M
-10 RSAGFFPATFF
+10 S
-21 PSSPSSPRLTRACPP
+21 
-36 PERAPIATQGP
+36 
-47 AGLESARAAL
+47 
-57 LASATRLKAE
+57 
-67 EARLHGS
+67 
-74 ALAAAAGAAVA
+74 
-85 FGALPPKLNPF
+85 
-96 IQPLMGSVRR
+96 SVRR
-106 ETDAPLQARSA
+106 EPDALLQARSA
-117 KSLASLIKLCVG
+117 RSLASLIKLCVG
-129 RTPSPVSKIVGN
+129 RTPSPVRKIAGN
-141 VVALACADPAETPRA
+141 VIALACADPAETPRA
-156 EWDDDA
+156 EWDDAA

-173 EGPTEAAIA
+173 EGPTESAVA
-182 RRGAEACLLALCEV
+182 RRGAEACLLALCDV

-204 VPRLWEAMSVP
+204 VPSLWEAMSVP

-237 CQLLRRVGARVA
+237 CQLLKRVGARVA
-249 AAAPGSGAPFAEAVM
+249 AAAPVDTVATVSVGTFSETV
-264 EKTLALLEPAF
+264 KRRTLALLEPAF

-297 LAAADPDSVVPRLL
+297 LAAAAPDSVVPRLL
-311 TLVIPAL
+311 ALVVPAL
-318 ENAGEADDAAG
+318 ENAGEADDASG

-334 AAVAFELVRSLGPS
+334 AAVASELVEQLGPA

-392 APPATLTETQ
+392 APPATLTAAQ
-402 RQRSESDGAF
+402 RQRSESDGTF

-431 NRTLRPYQQEGVNW
+431 RRVLRPYQQEGVNW

-470 TCILAATVVERKK
+470 TCILAATVVERRRA
-483 SGLPFL
+483 GLPFL

-511 SESVLK
+511 AESTLK

-527 RAALRPI
+527 RAALRPR
-534 IEKGEADVVIMSYD
+534 IERGDADVVIMSYD

-582 QAVKKVRAEN
+582 QAVKRVRAEN

-629 YGIAAARSVAAKKG
+629 YGIAAARSAAAKKG

-710 AAVKGAGGGGAEGG
+710 AVVKGAGGVEAGGGAEGG
-724 GGAAHVFQ
+724 SGGGTAHVFQ

-741 SHPRLVTQ
+741 SHPRLVTP
-749 PDGKSKSKSAGL
+749 PDDKNKSKSKSAGAGL
-761 GARGAESYSPKFRAL
+761 GARVAEAYSPKFRAL

-786 VDKVVTDPDPDG
+786 VDKVVTEPDPEG

-818 KSVLDLVEDELFG
+818 KSVLDLVEDELLG
-831 PAGELA
+831 PAGELEG
-837 QVSWLRLD
+837 VSWLRLD
-845 GSVAPTARFDVVRK
+845 GGVAPTARFDVVRK

-928 EKVMSLQKFK
+928 EKVMSLQRFK

-962 ELFTAEKGARQ
+962 ELFTAEKGAAGGASDEKRN
-973 GEAPKKDAPAGG
+973 APAGG

-995 GGLNTALTGLDE
+995 GGLKQALTGLDD

>member
-1 LPRHFFRFR
+1 M
-10 RSAGFFPATFF
+10 S
-21 PSSPSSPRLTRACPP
+21 
-36 PERAPIATQGP
+36 
-47 AGLESARAAL
+47 
-57 LASATRLKAE
+57 
-67 EARLHGS
+67 
-74 ALAAAAGAAVA
+74 
-85 FGALPPKLNPF
+85 
-96 IQPLMGSVRR
+96 SVRR
-106 ETDAPLQARSA
+106 EPDALLQARSA
-117 KSLASLIKLCVG
+117 RSLASLIKLCVG
-129 RTPSPVSKIVGN
+129 RTPSPVRKIAGN
-141 VVALACADPAETPRA
+141 VIALACADPAETPRA
-156 EWDDDA
+156 EWDDAA

-173 EGPTEAAIA
+173 EGPTESAVA
-182 RRGAEACLLALCEV
+182 RRGAEACLLALCDV

-204 VPRLWEAMSVP
+204 VPSLWEAMSVP

-237 CQLLRRVGARVA
+237 CQLLKRVGARVA
-249 AAAPGSGAPFAEAVM
+249 AAAPVDTVATASVGTFSETV
-264 EKTLALLEPAF
+264 KRRTLALLEPAF

-297 LAAADPDSVVPRLL
+297 LAAAAPDSVVPRLL
-311 TLVIPAL
+311 ALVVPAL
-318 ENAGEADDAAG
+318 ENAGEADDASG

-334 AAVAFELVRSLGPS
+334 AAVASELVEQLGPA

-392 APPATLTETQ
+392 APPATLTAAQ
-402 RQRSESDGAF
+402 RQRSESDGTF

-431 NRTLRPYQQEGVNW
+431 RRVLRPYQQEGVNW

-470 TCILAATVVERKK
+470 TCILAATVVERRRA
-483 SGLPFL
+483 GLPFL

-511 SESVLK
+511 AESTLK

-527 RAALRPI
+527 RAALRPR
-534 IEKGEADVVIMSYD
+534 IERGDADVVIMSYD

-582 QAVKKVRAEN
+582 QAVKRVRAEN

-629 YGIAAARSVAAKKG
+629 YGVAAARSAAAKKG

-710 AAVKGAGGGGAEGG
+710 AVVKGAGGVEAGGGAEGG
-724 GGAAHVFQ
+724 SGGGTAHVFQ

-741 SHPRLVTQ
+741 SHPRLVTP
-749 PDGKSKSKSAGL
+749 PDDKNKSKSKSAGAGL
-761 GARGAESYSPKFRAL
+761 GARVAEAYSPKFRAL

-786 VDKVVTDPDPDG
+786 VDKVVTEPDPEG

-818 KSVLDLVEDELFG
+818 KSVLDLVEDELLG
-831 PAGELA
+831 PAGELEG
-837 QVSWLRLD
+837 VSWLRLD
-845 GSVAPTARFDVVRK
+845 GGVAPTARFDVVRK

-928 EKVMSLQKFK
+928 EKVMSLQRFK

-962 ELFTAEKGARQ
+962 ELFTAEKGAAGGASDEKRN
-973 GEAPKKDAPAGG
+973 APAGG

-995 GGLNTALTGLDE
+995 GGLKQALTGLDD

>member
-1 LPRHFFRFR
+1 
-10 RSAGFFPATFF
+10 
-21 PSSPSSPRLTRACPP
+21 
-36 PERAPIATQGP
+36 
-47 AGLESARAAL
+47 
-57 LASATRLKAE
+57 
-67 EARLHGS
+67 
-74 ALAAAAGAAVA
+74 
-85 FGALPPKLNPF
+85 
-96 IQPLMGSVRR
+96 M
-106 ETDAPLQARSA
+106 
-117 KSLASLIKLCVG
+117 
-129 RTPSPVSKIVGN
+129 
-141 VVALACADPAETPRA
+141 
-156 EWDDDA
+156 
-162 MAVAAAAAAAH
+162 
-173 EGPTEAAIA
+173 
-182 RRGAEACLLALCEV
+182 LAL
-196 FGDALYEQ
+196 
-204 VPRLWEAMSVP
+204 
-215 LAGVGADGAAAPP
+215 
-228 PPKQAVVDA
+228 VV
-237 CQLLRRVGARVA
+237 
-249 AAAPGSGAPFAEAVM
+249 
-264 EKTLALLEPAF
+264 
-275 AKATAKDAD
+275 
-284 PATQR
+284 
-289 AASAALAA
+289 
-297 LAAADPDSVVPRLL
+297 
-311 TLVIPAL
+311 PAL
-318 ENAGEADDAAG
+318 ENAGEADDASG

-334 AAVAFELVRSLGPS
+334 AAVASELVEQLGPA

-392 APPATLTETQ
+392 APPATLTAAQ
-402 RQRSESDGAF
+402 RQRSESDGTF

-431 NRTLRPYQQEGVNW
+431 RRVLRPYQQEGVNW

-470 TCILAATVVERKK
+470 TCILAATVVERRRA
-483 SGLPFL
+483 GLPFL

-511 SESVLK
+511 AESTLK

-527 RAALRPI
+527 RAALRPS
-534 IEKGEADVVIMSYD
+534 IERGDADVVIMSYD

-582 QAVKKVRAEN
+582 QAVKRVRAEN

-629 YGIAAARSVAAKKG
+629 YGVAAARSAAAKKG

-710 AAVKGAGGGGAEGG
+710 AVVKGAGGAGVGGGAEGG
-724 GGAAHVFQ
+724 SGGGTAHVFQ

-741 SHPRLVTQ
+741 SHPRLVTP
-749 PDGKSKSKSAGL
+749 PDDKNKSKSKSAGAGL
-761 GARGAESYSPKFRAL
+761 GARVAEAYSPKFRAL

-786 VDKVVTDPDPDG
+786 VDKVVTEPDPEG

-818 KSVLDLVEDELFG
+818 KSVLDLVEDELLG
-831 PAGELA
+831 PAGELGG
-837 QVSWLRLD
+837 VSWLRLD
-845 GSVAPTARFDVVRK
+845 GGVAPTARFEVVRK

-928 EKVMSLQKFK
+928 EKVMSLQRFK

-962 ELFTAEKGARQ
+962 ELFTAEKGAAGGASDEKRN
-973 GEAPKKDAPAGG
+973 APAGG
-985 AGAAAADAVA
+985 GERGGGGRRGGRPEAGADGPGRTVGRVAVQ
-995 GGLNTALTGLDE
+995 GGVRARRLHQQPQQVRGKGGEKLA
-1007 LWDESQY
+1007 
-1014 KEEFALDGFIKSLN
+1014 IP
-1028 K
+1028 

>member
-1 LPRHFFRFR
+1 M
-10 RSAGFFPATFF
+10 S
-21 PSSPSSPRLTRACPP
+21 
-36 PERAPIATQGP
+36 
-47 AGLESARAAL
+47 
-57 LASATRLKAE
+57 
-67 EARLHGS
+67 
-74 ALAAAAGAAVA
+74 
-85 FGALPPKLNPF
+85 
-96 IQPLMGSVRR
+96 SVRR
-106 ETDAPLQARSA
+106 EPDALLQARSA
-117 KSLASLIKLCVG
+117 RSLASLIKLCVG
-129 RTPSPVSKIVGN
+129 RTPSPVRKIAGN
-141 VVALACADPAETPRA
+141 VIALACADPAETPRA
-156 EWDDDA
+156 EWDDAA

-173 EGPTEAAIA
+173 EGPTESAVA

-196 FGDALYEQ
+196 FGDALYEE
-204 VPRLWEAMSVP
+204 VPSLWEAMSVP

-237 CQLLRRVGARVA
+237 CQLLKRVGARVA
-249 AAAPGSGAPFAEAVM
+249 AAAPVDTVDVIETFSETV
-264 EKTLALLEPAF
+264 KRRTLALLEPAF
-275 AKATAKDAD
+275 TKATAKDAD

-297 LAAADPDSVVPRLL
+297 LAAAAPDSVVPRLL
-311 TLVIPAL
+311 ALVVPAL
-318 ENAGEADDAAG
+318 ENAGEADDASG

-334 AAVAFELVRSLGPS
+334 AAVASELVEQLGPA

-392 APPATLTETQ
+392 APPATLTAAQ
-402 RQRSESDGAF
+402 RQRSESDGTF

-431 NRTLRPYQQEGVNW
+431 RRVLRPYQQEGVNW

-470 TCILAATVVERKK
+470 TCILAATVVERRRA
-483 SGLPFL
+483 GLPFL

-511 SESVLK
+511 AESTLK

-527 RAALRPI
+527 RAALRPR
-534 IEKGEADVVIMSYD
+534 IERGDADVVIMSYD

-582 QAVKKVRAEN
+582 QAVKRVRAEN

-629 YGIAAARSVAAKKG
+629 YGVAAARSAAAKKG

-710 AAVKGAGGGGAEGG
+710 AVVKGAGGAGVGGGAEGG
-724 GGAAHVFQ
+724 SGGGTAHVFQ

-741 SHPRLVTQ
+741 SHPRLVTP
-749 PDGKSKSKSAGL
+749 PDDKNKSKSKSAGAGL
-761 GARGAESYSPKFRAL
+761 GARVAEAYSPKFRAL

-786 VDKVVTDPDPDG
+786 VDKVVTEPDPEG

-818 KSVLDLVEDELFG
+818 KSVLDLVEDELLG
-831 PAGELA
+831 PAGELGG
-837 QVSWLRLD
+837 VSWLRLD
-845 GSVAPTARFDVVRK
+845 GGVAPTARFDVVRK

-928 EKVMSLQKFK
+928 EKVMSLQRFK

-962 ELFTAEKGARQ
+962 ELFTAEKGAAGGASDEKRN
-973 GEAPKKDAPAGG
+973 APAGG

-995 GGLNTALTGLDE
+995 GGLKQALTGLDD

>member
-1 LPRHFFRFR
+1 M
-10 RSAGFFPATFF
+10 S
-21 PSSPSSPRLTRACPP
+21 
-36 PERAPIATQGP
+36 
-47 AGLESARAAL
+47 
-57 LASATRLKAE
+57 
-67 EARLHGS
+67 
-74 ALAAAAGAAVA
+74 
-85 FGALPPKLNPF
+85 
-96 IQPLMGSVRR
+96 SVRR
-106 ETDAPLQARSA
+106 EPDALLQARSA
-117 KSLASLIKLCVG
+117 RSLASLIKLCVG
-129 RTPSPVSKIVGN
+129 RTPSPVRKIAGN
-141 VVALACADPAETPRA
+141 VIALACADPAETPRA
-156 EWDDDA
+156 EWDDAA

-173 EGPTEAAIA
+173 EGPTESAVA
-182 RRGAEACLLALCEV
+182 RRGAEACLLALCDV

-204 VPRLWEAMSVP
+204 VPSLWEAMSVP

-237 CQLLRRVGARVA
+237 CQLLKRVGARVA
-249 AAAPGSGAPFAEAVM
+249 AAAPVDTVATASVGTFSETV
-264 EKTLALLEPAF
+264 KRRTLALLEPAF

-297 LAAADPDSVVPRLL
+297 LAAAAPDSVVPRLL
-311 TLVIPAL
+311 ALVVPAL
-318 ENAGEADDAAG
+318 ENAGEADDASG

-334 AAVAFELVRSLGPS
+334 AAVASELVEQLGPA

-392 APPATLTETQ
+392 APPATLTAAQ
-402 RQRSESDGAF
+402 RQRSESDGTF

-431 NRTLRPYQQEGVNW
+431 RRVLRPYQQEGVNW

-470 TCILAATVVERKK
+470 TCILAATVVERRRA
-483 SGLPFL
+483 GLPFL

-511 SESVLK
+511 AESTLK

-527 RAALRPI
+527 RAALRPR
-534 IEKGEADVVIMSYD
+534 IERGDADVVIMSYD

-582 QAVKKVRAEN
+582 QAVKRVRAEN

-629 YGIAAARSVAAKKG
+629 YGVAAARSAAAKKG

-710 AAVKGAGGGGAEGG
+710 AVVKGAGGVEAGGGAEGG
-724 GGAAHVFQ
+724 SGGGTAHVFQ

-741 SHPRLVTQ
+741 SHPRLVTP
-749 PDGKSKSKSAGL
+749 PDDKNKSKSKSAGAGL
-761 GARGAESYSPKFRAL
+761 GARVAEAYSPKFRAL

-786 VDKVVTDPDPDG
+786 VDKVVTEPDPEG

-818 KSVLDLVEDELFG
+818 KSVLDLVEDELLG
-831 PAGELA
+831 PAGELEG
-837 QVSWLRLD
+837 VSWLRLD
-845 GSVAPTARFDVVRK
+845 GGVAPTARFDVVRK

-928 EKVMSLQKFK
+928 EKVMSLQRFK

-962 ELFTAEKGARQ
+962 ELFTAEKGAAGGASDEKRN
-973 GEAPKKDAPAGG
+973 APAGG

-995 GGLNTALTGLDE
+995 GGLKQALTGLDD

-1014 KEEFALDGFIKSLN
+1014 KEEFALDGFINSLN

>member
-1 LPRHFFRFR
+1 M
-10 RSAGFFPATFF
+10 S
-21 PSSPSSPRLTRACPP
+21 
-36 PERAPIATQGP
+36 
-47 AGLESARAAL
+47 
-57 LASATRLKAE
+57 
-67 EARLHGS
+67 
-74 ALAAAAGAAVA
+74 
-85 FGALPPKLNPF
+85 
-96 IQPLMGSVRR
+96 SVRR
-106 ETDAPLQARSA
+106 EPDALLQARSA
-117 KSLASLIKLCVG
+117 RSLASLIKLCVG
-129 RTPSPVSKIVGN
+129 RTPSPVRKIAGN
-141 VVALACADPAETPRA
+141 VIALACADPAETPRA
-156 EWDDDA
+156 EWDDAA

-173 EGPTEAAIA
+173 EGPTESAVA
-182 RRGAEACLLALCEV
+182 RRGAEACLLALCDV

-204 VPRLWEAMSVP
+204 VPSLWEAMSVP

-237 CQLLRRVGARVA
+237 CQLLKRVGARVA
-249 AAAPGSGAPFAEAVM
+249 AAAPVDTVATASVGTFSETV
-264 EKTLALLEPAF
+264 KRRTLALLEPAF

-297 LAAADPDSVVPRLL
+297 LAAAAPDSVVPRLL
-311 TLVIPAL
+311 ALVVPAL
-318 ENAGEADDAAG
+318 ENAGEADDASG

-334 AAVAFELVRSLGPS
+334 AAVASELVEQLGPA

-392 APPATLTETQ
+392 APPATLTAAQ
-402 RQRSESDGAF
+402 RQRSESDGTF

-431 NRTLRPYQQEGVNW
+431 RRVLRPYQQEGVNW

-470 TCILAATVVERKK
+470 TCILAATVVERRRA
-483 SGLPFL
+483 GLPFL

-511 SESVLK
+511 AESTLK

-527 RAALRPI
+527 RAALRPR
-534 IEKGEADVVIMSYD
+534 IERGDADVVIMSYD

-582 QAVKKVRAEN
+582 QAVKRVRAEN

-629 YGIAAARSVAAKKG
+629 YGIAAARSAAAKKG

-710 AAVKGAGGGGAEGG
+710 AVVKGAGGVEAGGGAEGG
-724 GGAAHVFQ
+724 SGGGTAHVFQ

-741 SHPRLVTQ
+741 SHPRLVTP
-749 PDGKSKSKSAGL
+749 PDDKNKSKSKSAGAGL
-761 GARGAESYSPKFRAL
+761 GARVAEAYSPKFRAL

-786 VDKVVTDPDPDG
+786 VDKVVTEPDPEG

-818 KSVLDLVEDELFG
+818 KSVLDLVEDELLG
-831 PAGELA
+831 PAGELEG
-837 QVSWLRLD
+837 VSWLRLD
-845 GSVAPTARFDVVRK
+845 GGVAPTARFDVVRK

-928 EKVMSLQKFK
+928 EKVMSLQRFK

-962 ELFTAEKGARQ
+962 ELFTAEKGAAGGASDEKRN
-973 GEAPKKDAPAGG
+973 APAGG

-995 GGLNTALTGLDE
+995 GGLKQALTGLDD

>member
-1 LPRHFFRFR
+1 M
-10 RSAGFFPATFF
+10 S
-21 PSSPSSPRLTRACPP
+21 
-36 PERAPIATQGP
+36 
-47 AGLESARAAL
+47 
-57 LASATRLKAE
+57 
-67 EARLHGS
+67 
-74 ALAAAAGAAVA
+74 
-85 FGALPPKLNPF
+85 
-96 IQPLMGSVRR
+96 SVRR
-106 ETDAPLQARSA
+106 EPDALLQARSA
-117 KSLASLIKLCVG
+117 RSLASLIKLCVG
-129 RTPSPVSKIVGN
+129 RTPSPVRKIAGN
-141 VVALACADPAETPRA
+141 VIALACADPAETPRA
-156 EWDDDA
+156 EWDDAA

-173 EGPTEAAIA
+173 EGPTESAVA
-182 RRGAEACLLALCEV
+182 RRGAEACLLALCDV

-204 VPRLWEAMSVP
+204 VPSLWEAMSVP

-237 CQLLRRVGARVA
+237 CQLLKRVGARVA
-249 AAAPGSGAPFAEAVM
+249 AAAPVDTVATASVVTFSETV
-264 EKTLALLEPAF
+264 KRRTLALLEPAF

-297 LAAADPDSVVPRLL
+297 LAAAAPDSVVPRLL
-311 TLVIPAL
+311 ALVVPAL
-318 ENAGEADDAAG
+318 ENAGEADDASG

-334 AAVAFELVRSLGPS
+334 AAVASELVEQLGPA

-392 APPATLTETQ
+392 APPATLTAAQ
-402 RQRSESDGAF
+402 RQRSESDGTF

-431 NRTLRPYQQEGVNW
+431 RRVLRPYQQEGVNW

-470 TCILAATVVERKK
+470 TCILAATVVERRRA
-483 SGLPFL
+483 GLPFL

-511 SESVLK
+511 AESTLK

-527 RAALRPI
+527 RAALRPR
-534 IEKGEADVVIMSYD
+534 IERGDADVVIMSYD

-582 QAVKKVRAEN
+582 QAVKRVRAEN

-629 YGIAAARSVAAKKG
+629 YGVAAARSAAAKKG

-710 AAVKGAGGGGAEGG
+710 AVVKGAGGVEAGGGAEGG
-724 GGAAHVFQ
+724 SGGGTAHVFQ

-741 SHPRLVTQ
+741 SHPRLVTP
-749 PDGKSKSKSAGL
+749 PDDKNKSKSKSAAAGL
-761 GARGAESYSPKFRAL
+761 GARVAEAYSPKFRAL

-786 VDKVVTDPDPDG
+786 VDKVVTEPDPEG

-818 KSVLDLVEDELFG
+818 KSVLDLVEDELLG
-831 PAGELA
+831 PAGELGGA
-837 QVSWLRLD
+837 SWLRLD
-845 GSVAPTARFDVVRK
+845 GGIAPTARFDVVRK

-928 EKVMSLQKFK
+928 EKVMSLQRFK

-962 ELFTAEKGARQ
+962 ELFTAEKGAAGGASDEKRN
-973 GEAPKKDAPAGG
+973 APAGG

-995 GGLNTALTGLDE
+995 GGLKQALTGLDD